1 MLGFVSS
8 LAVVILLAQ
17 IGSFK
22 TLSAASQ
29 MAILTRWRL
38 WIILPYSRLLAGVGL
53 IKSLMTPQVDPDDV
67 VIDFLFSHVYD
78 QPSRIC
84 RQGGGNEHR

>member
-53 IKSLMTPQVDPDDV
+53 IKSLMTPQADPDDV